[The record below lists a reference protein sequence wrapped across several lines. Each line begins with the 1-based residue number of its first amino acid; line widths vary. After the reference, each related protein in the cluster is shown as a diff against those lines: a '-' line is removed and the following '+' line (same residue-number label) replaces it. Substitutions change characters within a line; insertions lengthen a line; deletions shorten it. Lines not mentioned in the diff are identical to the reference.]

1 MSPPPMDACCHGHAS
16 EGFGHAPSRRA
27 KDAGLQTV
35 DASLLYTIC
44 VYIQVDQLGQWSPG
58 IPTITVRKY
67 TRGVA

>member
-1 MSPPPMDACCHGHAS
+1 
-16 EGFGHAPSRRA
+16 
-27 KDAGLQTV
+27 
-35 DASLLYTIC
+35 

>member
-1 MSPPPMDACCHGHAS
+1 MSPPPMDACCRGHAS

-44 VYIQVDQLGQWSPG
+44 VYIQVDQLGQRRSG
-58 IPTITVRKY
+58 IPTITVRKH